1 MSCFRGG
8 AEAVQCK
15 ARRRRGRITR
25 RMGGEKDMATVTQD
39 VRRPGSEA
47 GELQVSLPVRT
58 GEEPW
63 QEQDLTEVREQL
75 EVEAQRLAQEIR
87 RAQSDLAEWLA
98 ESVDTA
104 GDDAGDTGATAYQRE
119 QDLALTYNSR
129 ELLAQTRRALERI
142 GAGTY
147 GACESCG
154 DAIGKARLQV
164 FPRAT
169 QCVACKQ
176 REERR

>member
-1 MSCFRGG
+1 
-8 AEAVQCK
+8 
-15 ARRRRGRITR
+15 
-25 RMGGEKDMATVTQD
+25 MATAARG
-39 VRRPGSEA
+39 VRRPDTGT
-47 GELQVSLPVRT
+47 GELQASLPVRT
-58 GEEPW
+58 GEAPW
-63 QEQDLTEVREQL
+63 KEQDLTEVQEQL
-75 EVEAQRLAQEIR
+75 EDEARRLAEEIR

-104 GDDAGDTGATAYQRE
+104 GDDPTDTGATAYQRE

-142 GAGTY
+142 GTGTY

-169 QCVACKQ
+169 QCVECKQ

>member
-1 MSCFRGG
+1 
-8 AEAVQCK
+8 
-15 ARRRRGRITR
+15 
-25 RMGGEKDMATVTQD
+25 MGGENDMATVARARPEAQD
-39 VRRPGSEA
+39 AQSAA
-47 GELQVSLPVRT
+47 GEAAGPLPVRT

-63 QEQDLTEVREQL
+63 EEGDLAEVRAQL
-75 EVEAQRLAQEIR
+75 ENEAERLVEEIR

-98 ESVDTA
+98 DSVDTA
-104 GDDAGDTGATAYQRE
+104 GDDPTDTGATAYQRE